1 MQSLDKCLSFLFSSA
16 KSVKELLL
24 VHTLMTLNNHWL
36 EATKDADK
44 FRPKQEELKCDS
56 QKSNAASND
65 STRQNNKCNMHKT
78 HLFTAENVNMWCIY
92 M

>member
-1 MQSLDKCLSFLFSSA
+1 MQSLDKCLSFIFSSA

-44 FRPKQEELKCDS
+44 FRPKQKERIWDFL
-56 QKSNAASND
+56 QSNVKAFND
-65 STRQNNKCNMHKT
+65 SRHSIKCNLHKT
-78 HLFTAENVNMWCIY
+78 NLFTAENVKMWCEY